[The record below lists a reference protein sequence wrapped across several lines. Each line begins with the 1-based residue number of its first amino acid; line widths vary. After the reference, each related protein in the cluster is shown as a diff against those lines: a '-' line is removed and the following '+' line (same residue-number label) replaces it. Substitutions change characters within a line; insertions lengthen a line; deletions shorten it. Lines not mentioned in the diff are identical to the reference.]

1 MREVVTSVLGSG
13 GDEAV
18 LDYVAGVLEDED
30 FEWGEVG
37 AGWGPTCLVWVLAG
51 DPRAWCGCWLGGR
64 SRRDLSEGCAKGK

>member
-1 MREVVTSVLGSG
+1 MGVREAVTSVLGSG

-37 AGWGPTCLVWVLAG
+37 PSQAAAVGAGLGSKLG
-51 DPRAWCGCWLGGR
+51 RAR
-64 SRRDLSEGCAKGK
+64 